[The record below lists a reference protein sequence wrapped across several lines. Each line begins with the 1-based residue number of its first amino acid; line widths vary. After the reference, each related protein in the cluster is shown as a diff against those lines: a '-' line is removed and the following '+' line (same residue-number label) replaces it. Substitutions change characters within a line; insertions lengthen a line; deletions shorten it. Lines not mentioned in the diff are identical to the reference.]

1 MATYSPLNVGSFAF
15 WELPFPERERVFAE
29 LRANDP
35 VSWQSPPDSL
45 LVEPEM
51 NTDGFWAITKYEHI
65 REISRKPKIFSNS
78 EGIFLEDLPE
88 PVRVGALSFIVQDAP
103 EHTYLR
109 GVVSNAFSPRHMK
122 TLEDW
127 TREQVIE
134 LIEGIKPNGSADI
147 CEEFTKQLP
156 GRIFCSFFNI
166 TEPEHIQKT
175 LDGAEE
181 IVSWNDPELTA
192 HEEPIMIFANAAEK
206 LQDVA
211 MELAEDRL
219 KNPGEDLMTWIVQAE
234 FEGRKMEDWE
244 IGGFFVLMSGAA
256 NDTTRHAMAHAMLA
270 FQENPEQKALF
281 LSDIEKYLD
290 GAVEEVLRWSSVILH
305 MRRQVMED
313 YEIGGKTLKKGEK
326 LALFYCSGNR
336 DEDIFENPMEFDI
349 TRSPN
354 RHITF
359 GGGGPHFC
367 LGSVLGKQMLKHGLR
382 ELYTRMPDIE
392 FGEPEFLASSFM
404 HGVKHLPA
412 TWSPEKGI
420 S

>member
-1 MATYSPLNVGSFAF
+1 MSTYSPLNVGSFEF
-15 WELPFPERERVFAE
+15 WDLPFGERERVFAE
-29 LRANDP
+29 LRATDP
-35 VSWQSPPDSL
+35 VSWQGPPDSL

-51 NTDGFWAITKYEHI
+51 NTDGFWAITKYADI
-65 REISRKPKIFSNS
+65 KEISRKPKIFSNS

-88 PVRVGALSFIVQDAP
+88 AVRVGALSFIVQDAP
-103 EHTYLR
+103 EHTILR
-109 GVVSNAFSPRHMK
+109 GIVQNAFSPRHMK

-134 LIEGIKPNGSADI
+134 LIEGIRPNGKADI

-166 TEPEHIQKT
+166 TDPHQVEMT
-175 LDGAEE
+175 LEGAEE
-181 IVSWNDPELTA
+181 IVSWNDPELTKDN
-192 HEEPIMIFANAAEK
+192 EPIMVFANAAEK

-211 MELAEDRL
+211 VALAEKRRVE
-219 KNPGEDLMTWIVQAE
+219 PGEDLMSWVVAAD
-234 FEGRKMEDWE
+234 FEGRKLEDWE

-270 FQENPEQKALF
+270 FQENPEQKRLL
-281 LSDIEKYLD
+281 LSDMETYLD
-290 GAVEEVLRWSSVILH
+290 GAVDEVLRWSSPILH

-313 YEIGGKTLKKGEK
+313 YELGGKTLKAGQK

-336 DEDIFENPMEFDI
+336 DEDVFDEPMTFDI
-349 TRSPN
+349 TRKPN
-354 RHITF
+354 QHITF

-367 LGSVLGKQMLKHGLR
+367 MGSVLGKQMLKHGIR

-404 HGVKHLPA
+404 HGVKHLEA
-412 TWSPEKGI
+412 TWKP
-420 S
+420 